1 LRSKPSDG
9 KPRPRLSP
17 RASDPLPPRFVNRL
31 AVFADLFTH
40 PTWSH
45 ALVLLAGAILAP
57 GRRTVTAGPGARHP
71 DLRRDGLPKL
81 SFSTWWALFAP
92 KGTPKETVDRL
103 HAATDQAL
111 ADPVLRSRLAD
122 LGARFSQPS
131 SGRRRRFRALQKSQ
145 IEKWWPIIK
154 EVGVKAE

>member
-1 LRSKPSDG
+1 VG
-9 KPRPRLSP
+9 AF
-17 RASDPLPPRFVNRL
+17 RA
-31 AVFADLFTH
+31 
-40 PTWSH
+40 
-45 ALVLLAGAILAP
+45 
-57 GRRTVTAGPGARHP
+57 
-71 DLRRDGLPKL
+71 
-81 SFSTWWALFAP
+81 
-92 KGTPKETVDRL
+92 KGTPKEIVDRL

-131 SGRRRRFRALQKSQ
+131 SGRRRRFRALQKFP